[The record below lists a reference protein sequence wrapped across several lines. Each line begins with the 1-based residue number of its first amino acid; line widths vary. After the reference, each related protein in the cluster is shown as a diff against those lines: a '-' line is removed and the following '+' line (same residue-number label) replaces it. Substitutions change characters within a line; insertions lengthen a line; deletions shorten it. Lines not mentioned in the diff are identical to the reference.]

1 MPYVT
6 ISSGL
11 TLTVPTNGTRN
22 WGSTMRSTTWQKI
35 SEHQH
40 TGSGDGAKMV
50 TDSLT
55 DYCVTISKIAK
66 NVGFFQRTPGL
77 APSSTTQAIDW
88 SLGAIVPL
96 SLASAS
102 GDVTLT
108 ASNPATAGRYRL
120 IITQGATP
128 RDITWFAGVKWEN
141 GQAPILSTSN
151 GAIDIIDLYYD
162 GTYYY
167 GEFKNAFA

>member
-6 ISSGL
+6 ITSGL
-11 TLTVPTNGTRN
+11 TLTIPTNGTRN
-22 WGSTMRSTTWQKI
+22 WGSTMRATTWQKI

-55 DYCVTISKIAK
+55 DYCVTIAKIAK
-66 NVGFFQRTPGL
+66 NVGFHHRTPGL
-77 APSSTTQAIDW
+77 APAGTSQAIDW

-108 ASNPATAGRYRL
+108 FSNPSAGGRYRL
-120 IITQGATP
+120 IIDQGATP
-128 RDITWFAGVKWEN
+128 RDISWPTIKWEN
-141 GQAPILSTSN
+141 GQAPILSTAN
-151 GAIDIIDLYYD
+151 GAIDIVDLYYD
-162 GTYYY
+162 GTSYY
-167 GEFKNAFA
+167 GEFKNAYA